1 MDESKVAVG
10 IWLFALGWIAFAA
23 ILVYRLV
30 RRVWRKTI
38 SREYHYSNLQL
49 SLIMATVYALTV
61 SIFIIAGAIPSA
73 LETIGYVGKYTPYI
87 LAVVNFLIWVVPGV
101 VCTFAANALVAGNAR
116 GKAPYITYWVLL
128 VCLNMADNRQW
139 LCIVTT
145 MILSGVIL
153 MQMMANPSTDE
164 YKMAQEA
171 IWPESDPLWK
181 EKQRER
187 RREWM
192 IRTKF
197 VPLALVGIVLV
208 VCGTSAVYGLG
219 YKTGQADATDYAAT
233 EIQQA
238 SIDAYNSGYT
248 DGENA
253 GYEKGYVYGQKNGL
267 EEGYERGTSAAGLS
281 AYGDVSS
288 NASSRNS
295 VYNDG
300 YVSGFEYGAECMIN
314 ELVKNPTNVVVY
326 ARDIGGEI
334 VWEYSYDK

>member
-101 VCTFAANALVAGNAR
+101 VCTFVANALVAGNAR
-116 GKAPYITYWVLL
+116 GRAPYITYWVLL
-128 VCLNMADNRQW
+128 VCLNMADSRQW

-153 MQMMANPSTDE
+153 MHMMANPSTDE
-164 YKMAQEA
+164 YKQAQKA
-171 IWPESDPLWK
+171 VWPESDPMWK
-181 EKQRER
+181 
-187 RREWM
+187 
-192 IRTKF
+192 
-197 VPLALVGIVLV
+197 
-208 VCGTSAVYGLG
+208 
-219 YKTGQADATDYAAT
+219 
-233 EIQQA
+233 
-238 SIDAYNSGYT
+238 
-248 DGENA
+248 
-253 GYEKGYVYGQKNGL
+253 
-267 EEGYERGTSAAGLS
+267 
-281 AYGDVSS
+281 
-288 NASSRNS
+288 
-295 VYNDG
+295 
-300 YVSGFEYGAECMIN
+300 
-314 ELVKNPTNVVVY
+314 
-326 ARDIGGEI
+326 
-334 VWEYSYDK
+334 

>member
-38 SREYHYSNLQL
+38 SRKYHYSDLQL

-87 LAVVNFLIWVVPGV
+87 LAVVSFLIWVVPGV
-101 VCTFAANALVAGNAR
+101 VCTFVANALVAGNAR

-128 VCLNMADNRQW
+128 VCLNMADSTQW

-164 YKMAQEA
+164 YKQAQEA
-171 IWPESDPLWK
+171 VWPESDPMWR
-181 EKQRER
+181 EKQREK
-187 RREWM
+187 RREWL

-197 VPLALVGIVLV
+197 VPLALVGIVLL
-208 VCGTSAVYGLG
+208 VCGISAVYSLG
-219 YKTGQADATDYAAT
+219 YKSGQDVAKSNAAS
-233 EIQQA
+233 EIQQV
-238 SIDAYNSGYT
+238 SVDAYNSGYA

-253 GYEKGYVYGQKNGL
+253 GYENGYAYGQKYGL
-267 EEGYERGTSAAGLS
+267 EEGYERGKAAFSNSSTSSSS
-281 AYGDVSS
+281 AS
-288 NASSRNS
+288 NSI
-295 VYNDG
+295 YNNG
-300 YVSGFEYGAECMIN
+300 YVSGFEYGAECMLK
-314 ELVKNPTNVVVY
+314 ELVETAQNVVVY
-326 ARDIGGEI
+326 ARYNGGEI
-334 VWEYSYDK
+334 IWEYHYDK